1 MKFGTFALVALMGSA
16 AFAPAHAVVVQT
28 SSGLTTNYFENFEG
42 TSSFSGG
49 VRVNAGLDDYMSLV
63 PNTFLTPNGN
73 TTSFNFTTTADIA
86 SLALSF
92 WYSLP
97 TNVSGVVTLA
107 SLSQPLDSTGTF
119 GQVFGILGNNP
130 GAGGNVRD
138 SQFNTTLYNL
148 AQGTYTLSFQS
159 NAMKL
164 DDVSISVTAV
174 PEPETYALMLGGLGL
189 VTWVARRRRPRED

>member
-1 MKFGTFALVALMGSA
+1 MKLRTTALLALLGSA
-16 AFAPAHAVVVQT
+16 ALAPAHALIVPST
-28 SSGLTTNYFENFEG
+28 SGLTTTYFENFENA
-42 TSSFSGG
+42 SSFTGG
-49 VRVNAGLDDYMSLV
+49 VRINAGADDYLSLV
-63 PNTFLTPNGN
+63 PNTLLTPAGN
-73 TTSFNFTTTADIA
+73 SSSFSFTSTANIA

-97 TNVSGVVTLA
+97 TAVGGTVTLA
-107 SLSQPLDSTGTF
+107 SLSQPLGSTGNAF
-119 GQVFGILGNNP
+119 QVIGNNP
-130 GAGGNVRD
+130 GAGGNASD

-148 AQGTYTLSFQS
+148 AQGTYMLSFQS

-189 VTWVARRRRPRED
+189 VAWVARRRRPRDV